1 MPHWGRTG
9 PPFVPEESS
18 LHPSVS
24 FVVLTAL
31 TSPVPKP
38 PAFDPSFCSRDPPRG
53 CTAEGRPRARRW
65 RRGDTYWQEG
75 ALGIRAAPG
84 KHQGD
89 TASQA
94 VQRARRAPGPP
105 APPPA
110 AQTAARPARLPG
122 TGTPRARGWGRG
134 RGGGRGGRGGRAGL
148 PSSADFMV
156 PRAGGAGPKVSPIP
170 QTAAGGPSGN
180 LEGTGKRVLG
190 IHAAGR
196 RRSGRGGR
204 SGTGAAAPAGCPG
217 GRPLPADARRPGLS
231 AARPVEMSLGACVRG
246 ATGRGPGTQAGWRRW
261 GSEGVPA
268 PLSPRRRPDLAV
280 TVPASSD
287 SPSLALTQGRA
298 APPAFLKLENTS
310 PASPPARPL
319 PRPLPA
325 VTSRPRPPEPARGP
339 EDKSPSAAPP
349 RARPPRAR
357 PAGRTG
363 GCRGRTASSLAG
375 MRASQ
380 GPLGS
385 REGRRRRER
394 ALPKSLCK
402 SAGFPRC
409 GNLEK
414 RFHWQARERKFPSR

>member
-122 TGTPRARGWGRG
+122 TGTPRACGWGRG
-134 RGGGRGGRGGRAGL
+134 PRGEGRARRLTFLRRLHGAAGGRRGPQSFSDPADCSRRAERKLGRDWKTGTWHPRGGEEEERARREERGGR
-148 PSSADFMV
+148 
-156 PRAGGAGPKVSPIP
+156 
-170 QTAAGGPSGN
+170 
-180 LEGTGKRVLG
+180 
-190 IHAAGR
+190 
-196 RRSGRGGR
+196 
-204 SGTGAAAPAGCPG
+204 
-217 GRPLPADARRPGLS
+217 RRPGRVS
-231 AARPVEMSLGACVRG
+231 RRQTSPRGRAPARAQRRTPRGNVFGGVCARGDRPRPGHPSGVAAVGLGGCAR
-246 ATGRGPGTQAGWRRW
+246 AP
-261 GSEGVPA
+261 VPA
-268 PLSPRRRPDLAV
+268 PA
-280 TVPASSD
+280 
-287 SPSLALTQGRA
+287 
-298 APPAFLKLENTS
+298 
-310 PASPPARPL
+310 
-319 PRPLPA
+319 PRP
-325 VTSRPRPPEPARGP
+325 GG
-339 EDKSPSAAPP
+339 DC
-349 RARPPRAR
+349 
-357 PAGRTG
+357 AG
-363 GCRGRTASSLAG
+363 
-375 MRASQ
+375 
-380 GPLGS
+380 
-385 REGRRRRER
+385 
-394 ALPKSLCK
+394 
-402 SAGFPRC
+402 
-409 GNLEK
+409 
-414 RFHWQARERKFPSR
+414 KF